1 MAQVLRREENK
12 YKGVKCMKDNES
24 VYEPIYNTK
33 NIEFVFQKLLFS
45 LIESINFKEY
55 IDSKEEFQE
64 ILEVINKWINNYV
77 NNNEILEIDKN
88 EFENV
93 KKRLFELDNKYLNID
108 GLYAEECYDWILQL
122 EILMMKNSK

>member
-1 MAQVLRREENK
+1 
-12 YKGVKCMKDNES
+12 MKNCDF
-24 VYEPIYNTK
+24 VYEPVYNTK
-33 NIEFVFQKLLFS
+33 NIDYAFQKLLFS
-45 LIESINFKEY
+45 LTESINFREY
-55 IDSKEEFQE
+55 VESKNEFQE

-77 NNNEILEIDKN
+77 NNNERLEIDKN

-108 GLYAEECYDWILQL
+108 GLYAEECYEWILQL